1 MSLADLLERLLIDDP
16 GLTPDELYQRL
27 GRAQSKVRGASV
39 VDTVLTAQRDRF
51 VQSSPGRYSSTKQV
65 EPVAEEGSLQPGWR
79 ELERDLRSQ
88 LRGCRMV
95 AEIGLGAALH
105 QEVMDGL
112 GEACQDLPGPG
123 EVARDARALLV
134 VGLVGHGIYYYE
146 LGSFWGDIPVKG
158 LAQSYGPA
166 FLRALELLNLETF
179 ADMVAEDRALR
190 YVAPIL
196 AHGGIPKR
204 CLPDF
209 FGLMDQGFARGAGD
223 ATDLLAFW
231 RARGEAFRASKPVR
245 RFLLFG
251 GELAHDFLDRCIDL
265 FREWSRSKTLLS
277 SDEAGLPA
285 YVLTGFRRLASAGA
299 LKAGTATSR
308 RAQRPSLRPKFVCDP
323 WDLGG
328 PSITLPAVESQ
339 AGASYWTIS
348 SPSGVRREVASRT
361 ADKSVTVGPDRQWEV
376 RLISDGDLRSE
387 TVFEGL
393 DDVPALFIDS
403 TSMTLIP
410 QGRSIRGEDVLVLR
424 PYSQACRWVRAGDAE
439 DVRVIEELP
448 ELSGAWSGFRM
459 DRIDLRGCEALIVG
473 GQDGARERRVS
484 VRSFER
490 PTLGGQI
497 LDGATAGDGVQVLV
511 ADAAL
516 TLPASS
522 IGWTV
527 KLTVDGE
534 TITTAHPGGQRVDLT
549 TRLPLDRAA
558 PVSLLARGA
567 LGSDLRC
574 QFVWVPGLALSRPE
588 RLALPNEPPPTIRV
602 SSPVV
607 ALVGAAFGEELVAKP
622 EGDGDSITFKVEA
635 AGGAVTIRVRVPRL
649 RWGLIREGRCEFG
662 TAQAPMSALDVTG
675 SNPPGL
681 AVSTGERDLPIELSL
696 SIGGEERQRSEHAMK
711 TSAVGQCRFDLG
723 RFADTVGSLAES
735 AELNLLI
742 GWARRSVPI
751 AKIVPHYEFVDL
763 EIESIGH
770 SGQRLLD
777 IRVKESRPVKGRVL
791 RLWSVG
797 RLWEEP
803 YCISLPDESI
813 GGTTLLLD
821 PAPPPGEYLA
831 ELLIDDGWTVAVR
844 PGSVGR
850 GVVAVGL
857 GGGGEAWSDLQQRA
871 VDDPLTVI
879 ESINAW
885 GVPVRELT
893 EAELEAVLLEAVQSW
908 TVINRSRSRRA
919 REQRAAAALVAMIA
933 RAHGS
938 LPSVVDELAGIEE
951 LDRSEL
957 LRLAVAL
964 APLVVPGGTKC
975 SDEELRPLWQLATGL
990 ATIVGF
996 DLGVDSD
1003 TRNPEEFLGWSPAS
1017 GVEALPVAP
1026 KIEQLWLGMELEQFD
1041 AVSGILQKEL
1051 LPKPLT
1057 LDGGVEANLQWLRAE
1072 KASVGPTVSSW
1083 MSSHHRLLN
1092 HPAPTSEWIVLH
1104 LSSRAAAV
1112 GAAPWG
1118 AFPQLTLAAALHVCG
1133 DTDLATT
1140 SQAALDSAIEFAPL
1154 QVRRDLILARVLTAD
1169 LLATYEL
1176 DSLPTQR
1183 MNRHA

>member
-1 MSLADLLERLLIDDP
+1 ML
-16 GLTPDELYQRL
+16 
-27 GRAQSKVRGASV
+27 
-39 VDTVLTAQRDRF
+39 
-51 VQSSPGRYSSTKQV
+51 
-65 EPVAEEGSLQPGWR
+65 
-79 ELERDLRSQ
+79 
-88 LRGCRMV
+88 
-95 AEIGLGAALH
+95 
-105 QEVMDGL
+105 
-112 GEACQDLPGPG
+112 
-123 EVARDARALLV
+123 
-134 VGLVGHGIYYYE
+134 
-146 LGSFWGDIPVKG
+146 
-158 LAQSYGPA
+158 
-166 FLRALELLNLETF
+166 
-179 ADMVAEDRALR
+179 
-190 YVAPIL
+190 
-196 AHGGIPKR
+196 
-204 CLPDF
+204 
-209 FGLMDQGFARGAGD
+209 
-223 ATDLLAFW
+223 
-231 RARGEAFRASKPVR
+231 
-245 RFLLFG
+245 
-251 GELAHDFLDRCIDL
+251 
-265 FREWSRSKTLLS
+265 
-277 SDEAGLPA
+277 
-285 YVLTGFRRLASAGA
+285 
-299 LKAGTATSR
+299 
-308 RAQRPSLRPKFVCDP
+308 
-323 WDLGG
+323 
-328 PSITLPAVESQ
+328 
-339 AGASYWTIS
+339 
-348 SPSGVRREVASRT
+348 
-361 ADKSVTVGPDRQWEV
+361 
-376 RLISDGDLRSE
+376 
-387 TVFEGL
+387 
-393 DDVPALFIDS
+393 
-403 TSMTLIP
+403 
-410 QGRSIRGEDVLVLR
+410 
-424 PYSQACRWVRAGDAE
+424 
-439 DVRVIEELP
+439 EELP

-473 GQDGARERRVS
+473 GQDGSRERRVS

-490 PTLGGQI
+490 PTLEGQI

-511 ADAAL
+511 TGAAL

-522 IGWTV
+522 IDWTV
-527 KLTVDGE
+527 KLTVEGE
-534 TITTAHPGGQRVDLT
+534 TITTAHPGGQRLDLT
-549 TRLPLDRAA
+549 SRLPLDRAA
-558 PVSLLARGA
+558 QVSLLARGA

-574 QFVWVPGLALSRPE
+574 AFVWVPGLAVTPPE
-588 RLALPNEPPPTIRV
+588 RLALPKDPPPTIRV

-607 ALVGAAFGEELVAKP
+607 PLVGAALGGDLVAMP
-622 EGDGDSITFKVEA
+622 ESDGDSVTFRIKA

-649 RWGLIREGRCEFG
+649 RWGLVREGRCEFG

-711 TSAVGQCRFDLG
+711 TGAVGQCRFDLG
-723 RFADTVGSLAES
+723 RFADTVGSLDES

-742 GWARRSVPI
+742 GWARRPVPI

-763 EIESIGH
+763 EIESIGD
-770 SGQRLLD
+770 SGRRLID

-797 RLWEEP
+797 RLWEQP
-803 YCISLPDESI
+803 SRISLPDESI
-813 GGTTLLLD
+813 GGATLLLE
-821 PAPPPGEYLA
+821 PSPPPGDYLA
-831 ELLIDDGWTVAVR
+831 ELLVDDGWTVAVR
-844 PGSVGR
+844 PSSLGP
-850 GVVAVGL
+850 GVIAVGL
-857 GGGGEAWSDLQQRA
+857 GDGGEAWNDLQERA

-893 EAELEAVLLEAVQSW
+893 EAELESVLLEAVLSW

-919 REQRAAAALVAMIA
+919 REQSASAALIAIIA
-933 RAHGS
+933 RAHGL
-938 LPSVVDELAGIEE
+938 LPAVVDELAGIEA

-964 APLVVPGGTKC
+964 APLVVPGEGKC
-975 SDEELRPLWQLATGL
+975 SGEGLRPLWQLATGL

-996 DLGVDSD
+996 DLGAGSD
-1003 TRNPEEFLGWSPAS
+1003 IRNPEEFLGWSPAS

-1057 LDGGVEANLQWLRAE
+1057 FDGGAEANLQWLRAQ
-1072 KASVGPTVSSW
+1072 KTSADPIVSTW

-1140 SQAALDSAIEFAPL
+1140 AQAALDSAIEFAPL
-1154 QVRRDLILARVLTAD
+1154 QVRRDLILARVLIAD
-1169 LLATYEL
+1169 LLATYEW